1 MLPRTGNSP
10 NWWNRVIATGRPSFV
25 TGRLKQPQAL
35 RTPSTRGRQILE
47 VHQESG
53 LKMPVNLFQAVK
65 AHSLD
70 LESSRGITPGADLEV
85 LDRRIEAARQLSEW
99 IARALELDPLAS
111 PATQTPPSST
121 SPADRS

>member
-10 NWWNRVIATGRPSFV
+10 NWWNRVIATGRPIV
-25 TGRLKQPQAL
+25 TGRLRQPPAL

-70 LESSRGITPGADLEV
+70 LESSRGITSGADLEV